1 MLSKGFINCPLKW
14 INLLAVKLANI
25 PADTHMISS
34 NASREEVRNE
44 LRIAGIAAKLFFT
57 VDNHGEADHSADRL
71 DFGNLGKNP
80 FLAGLE
86 PLGSF
91 HWTAQV
97 LNLMKMDQ

>member
-1 MLSKGFINCPLKW
+1 
-14 INLLAVKLANI
+14 
-25 PADTHMISS
+25 MISS
-34 NASREEVRNE
+34 DASREEVRDE
-44 LRIAGIAAKLFFT
+44 LRIAGVAAELFFT

>member
-1 MLSKGFINCPLKW
+1 
-14 INLLAVKLANI
+14 
-25 PADTHMISS
+25 MISS
-34 NASREEVRNE
+34 NASCEEVRDE
-44 LRIAGIAAKLFFT
+44 LRIARVAAELFFT
-57 VDNHGEADHSADRL
+57 VDNHGEADNPTDRL
-71 DFGNLGKNP
+71 DFGNFGKNP